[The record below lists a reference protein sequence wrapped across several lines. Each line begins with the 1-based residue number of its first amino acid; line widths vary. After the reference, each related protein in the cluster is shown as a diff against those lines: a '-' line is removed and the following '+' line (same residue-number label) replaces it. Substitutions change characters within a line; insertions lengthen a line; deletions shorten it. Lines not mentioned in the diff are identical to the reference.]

1 MKLDIIAFD
10 ADDTLWE
17 NEGFYRRATEQFIAI
32 FSHYQDEEQ
41 ANQTLDAI
49 ERHNVGIYGYGI
61 KSFALSM
68 IEAAITVSSGQ
79 ASGSEIAQIIQI
91 IKDMLEA
98 RVELFE
104 HSDATLARLA
114 EQYDLMLIT
123 KGDQFEQER
132 KIQRTGLVKYFR
144 YVEIIGDKSPETYR
158 LLLRKYNLDPT
169 RILMVGNSIRSDILP
184 VLAIGGR
191 AVYIPYE
198 HTWSHEMEI
207 GEQDGDVV
215 YDSLENL
222 GQLVDFIS
230 QLEE

>member
-104 HSDATLARLA
+104 HSEATLARLA

>member
-1 MKLDIIAFD
+1 MKFDIIAFD

-17 NEGFYRRATEQFIAI
+17 NEGFYRRATEQFLAI

-104 HSDATLARLA
+104 HSEATLARLA

>member
-1 MKLDIIAFD
+1 MNFDIIAFD
-10 ADDTLWE
+10 ADDTLWD

-32 FSHYQDEEQ
+32 FSRYQDEEQ
-41 ANQTLDAI
+41 VNQTLDAI
-49 ERHNVGIYGYGI
+49 ERHNVSIYGYGI

-68 IEAAITVSSGQ
+68 IEAAIAVSNGQ

-104 HSDATLARLA
+104 HSEATLARLA

-158 LLLRKYNLDPT
+158 LLLRKYNLEPG

-207 GEQDGDVV
+207 GEQDGNAV

-222 GQLVDFIS
+222 GQLVDFID

>member
-104 HSDATLARLA
+104 HSEATLARLA

-158 LLLRKYNLDPT
+158 LLLRKYNLEPG

>member
-1 MKLDIIAFD
+1 MKFDIIAFD

-32 FSHYQDEEQ
+32 FSHYQSAEQ

-68 IEAAITVSSGQ
+68 IEAAIAISNGQ
-79 ASGSEIAQIIQI
+79 AAGSEIAQIIQI

-98 RVELFE
+98 RVEMFE
-104 HSDATLARLA
+104 HSEATLASLA

-158 LLLRKYNLDPT
+158 LLLRKYNLEPG

-207 GEQDGDVV
+207 GEQDGNAV

-222 GQLVDFIS
+222 GQLVDFID